1 MATILLRPSPAAP
14 QVAIGVGPRL
24 LAGIE
29 EGPGLAA
36 HRRRWPAPPAT
47 ETAALVRLSEL
58 IGLRGR
64 GGAGFPFARKLA
76 TASRRRAVVVV
87 NVSEGEPASFKDAA
101 LALTRPHL
109 ILDGAELVAGALGS
123 DEVHLVLP
131 EEHTAVRAAVAAAI
145 AERPGPG
152 PTWRVHIASP
162 RFVAGQ
168 ARAVLELMAGRPNLP
183 VTAWEPEAFRGHRG
197 RPTLLSNAETF
208 SQLAVATALGADGFA
223 ALGTGEE
230 PGTTLLTF
238 NGDSGG
244 PVVKEVP
251 LGTPWGGVVNEE
263 VLAAPVLVGG
273 YHGAWLA
280 AGALRGGVISRSDV
294 QRAGASLGAGVVLPL
309 APGSCPLRRTA
320 EIVGYLAAE
329 SAGRCGP
336 CVNGLPALAAALAAL
351 ARGGDSTERVAELV
365 RLVTGRGACAHPD
378 GTARLAA
385 SVLRVFPGEAGA
397 HRQGRCV
404 APEAGWERTA

>member
-1 MATILLRPSPAAP
+1 MATVLLRPSPAAP
-14 QVAIGVGPRL
+14 QVAVGVGPRL

-36 HRRRWPAPPAT
+36 HRRRWAAPPAT
-47 ETAALVRLSEL
+47 EAAALVRLAEL

-76 TASRRRAVVVV
+76 TASRRGAVVVV

-109 ILDGAELVAGALGS
+109 ILDGAELIAGALGS

-131 EEHTAVRAAVAAAI
+131 EEHTAVRDAVATAI
-145 AERPGPG
+145 AERAASGLS
-152 PTWRVHIASP
+152 WRVHVATP

-183 VTAWEPEAFRGHRG
+183 VTAWQPEAFRGHRG

-208 SQLAVATALGADGFA
+208 SQLAAARALGADGFA
-223 ALGTGEE
+223 ELGTGEE

-238 NGDSGG
+238 NGDSGR
-244 PVVKEVP
+244 PIVREVA
-251 LGTPWGGVVNEE
+251 LGTPWGRVVNDEA
-263 VLAAPVLVGG
+263 LAAPVLVGG

-280 AGALRGGVISRSDV
+280 AGALRGAVISRADV
-294 QRAGASLGAGVVLPL
+294 QRVGASLGAGVVLPL

-351 ARGGDSTERVAELV
+351 AQGAAGPQRVEELV
-365 RLVTGRGACAHPD
+365 ALVTGRGACAHPD

-385 SVLRVFPGEAGA
+385 SVLRTFPGELAA
-397 HRQGRCV
+397 HRRGRCD
-404 APEAGWERTA
+404 AREPGWEMSA